1 MALTLRTVTRTQGNN
16 RDLTSGAVEPDGVRF
31 AFEEVP
37 VLVQAFRRMVRE
49 SAYDVS
55 EMALTTYLCARAHG
69 VPITAVPVFL
79 VRGFH
84 HGAVLRAAG
93 GSTTPGDL
101 AGARVGVNRG
111 YTVTTGVWARGVLQ
125 DEHGVQLD
133 RVTWAPSGDEHV
145 QAYVP
150 PAIVQPLAAGADLL
164 DLVRTGELPAA
175 VGLDA
180 GEGTE
185 PLIADAE
192 EAGFA
197 ALRDRGHYPI
207 NHLVVVRDELL
218 ADQPGLAAVV
228 FDAFA
233 RSKAAYVDRLRAQA
247 PGDDDPTD
255 RMHRRVM
262 ELTGS
267 DPLPYG
273 LEPNRAVL
281 EELVRHAVTQAIL
294 PAPVA
299 LEDVFAAGTHDLV
312 A

>member
-1 MALTLRTVTRTQGNN
+1 MTLTLRTVTRTQGNN
-16 RDLTSGAVEPDGVRF
+16 RDLKSGAVEPDGVRF
-31 AFEEVP
+31 DFEEVP

-49 SAYDVS
+49 SAYDIS

-93 GSTTPGDL
+93 SATTPGDL
-101 AGARVGVNRG
+101 EGARVGVNRG

-125 DEHGVQLD
+125 DEHGVRLD

-150 PAIVQPLAAGADLL
+150 PANVQPLGTGADLL

-175 VGLDA
+175 VGLDV

-185 PLIADAE
+185 PMVADAE

-218 ADQPGLAAVV
+218 AEQPGLAAVV

-233 RSKAAYVDRLRAQA
+233 RSKAAYVDRLRAQD
-247 PGDDDPTD
+247 PGDDDATD

-262 ELTGS
+262 DLTGN

-273 LEPNRAVL
+273 LEPNRVVL
-281 EELVRHAVTQAIL
+281 DELVRHAVTQAIL
-294 PAPVA
+294 PGPVA

-312 A
+312 G